1 MRIFGFAGWSGS
13 GKTTLIEQ
21 VIPRLVAR
29 GLRLAL
35 IKHAHHEFDIDQPG
49 KDSYRHRHA
58 GCSEVLITSSA
69 RWALMHEHELRGDA
83 GLSLDHALARLSP
96 CDLVLIEGFKFA
108 SIPKLEVFRA
118 DVGKALLHPEDPHIV
133 GIATDEPGAL
143 PPATR
148 LPVFALDD
156 YDAIA
161 TFVDE
166 RAASH
171 GVRR

>member
-1 MRIFGFAGWSGS
+1 
-13 GKTTLIEQ
+13 
-21 VIPRLVAR
+21 
-29 GLRLAL
+29 
-35 IKHAHHEFDIDQPG
+35 
-49 KDSYRHRHA
+49 
-58 GCSEVLITSSA
+58 
-69 RWALMHEHELRGDA
+69 MHEHELRGDA
-83 GLSLDHALARLSP
+83 ELSLDHALARLSP
-96 CDLVLIEGFKFA
+96 CDLVLIEGFKA
-108 SIPKLEVFRA
+108 APIPTLEVFRA
-118 DVGKALLHPEDPHIV
+118 GLGKPLLHLEDPHIV
-133 GIATDEPGAL
+133 GIATDEARAL